1 MGHLSMSKGTA
12 LHPSEAPTGRL
23 QSLLAGLRIQARI
36 ITALMLREVLT
47 RFKRQRLGY
56 VWAFIDPCL
65 HIAMW
70 FVVFALVRGP
80 RQYHDMPT
88 FMFLA
93 TGIVAMYLL
102 FLKVAGYVAGAVS
115 AGRGLLRFPMIKQ
128 LDTVLAR
135 FFLEAATMVVISAV
149 LLGSF
154 TLVGVGPGPY
164 DLLGVL
170 VASGC
175 LLLLALGFGTFNS
188 AMTMLYPSYSRFLYF
203 VYRVIYFTS
212 GAIHGVER
220 LPSEV
225 QRILVW
231 NPVFNGVD
239 QFRSAWS
246 FTYDSTLT
254 SNGYVLLIAGIFFL
268 AGLVLDKRVLQV
280 ELGE

>member
-1 MGHLSMSKGTA
+1 MNNGATVHLAKVR
-12 LHPSEAPTGRL
+12 TGWLR
-23 QSLLAGLRIQARI
+23 SLLAGLRIQARI
-36 ITALMLREVLT
+36 IAALILREVLT

-65 HIAMW
+65 HMAMW
-70 FVVFALVRGP
+70 FVLFALIRGP

-93 TGIVAMYLL
+93 TGIVAMYLF
-102 FLKVAGYVAGAVS
+102 FLKTTVYVAGAVS
-115 AGRGLLRFPMIKQ
+115 AGRG
-128 LDTVLAR
+128 

-149 LLGSF
+149 LLSAF
-154 TLVGVGPGPY
+154 TMAGLGAGPY
-164 DLLGVL
+164 NLLGVL
-170 VASGC
+170 MASGC

-188 AMTMLYPSYSRFLYF
+188 AMTILYPSYSRFLYF
-203 VYRVIYFTS
+203 VYRAIYFSS
-212 GAIHGVER
+212 GAIHGTER
-220 LPSEV
+220 LPAEV

-246 FTYDSTLT
+246 FTYESTLT
-254 SNGYVLLIAGIFFL
+254 SNGYILLVAGFFFL

>member
-1 MGHLSMSKGTA
+1 MNNGATVHLA
-12 LHPSEAPTGRL
+12 EVRTGWLR
-23 QSLLAGLRIQARI
+23 SLLAGLRIQARI
-36 ITALMLREVLT
+36 IAALILREVLT

-65 HIAMW
+65 HMAMW
-70 FVVFALVRGP
+70 FVLFALIRGP

-93 TGIVAMYLL
+93 TGIVAMYLF
-102 FLKVAGYVAGAVS
+102 FLKVTVYVAGAVS

-128 LDTVLAR
+128 LDPVLAR

-149 LLGSF
+149 LLSAF
-154 TLVGVGPGPY
+154 TMAGLGAGPY
-164 DLLGVL
+164 NLLGVL
-170 VASGC
+170 MASGC

-188 AMTMLYPSYSRFLYF
+188 AMTILYPSYSRFLYF
-203 VYRVIYFTS
+203 VYRAIYFSS
-212 GAIHGVER
+212 GAIHGIER
-220 LPSEV
+220 LPAEV

-246 FTYDSTLT
+246 FTYESTLT
-254 SNGYVLLIAGIFFL
+254 SNGYILLVAGFFFL